1 MEWSMVKL
9 SVTLEKLG
17 EEDGMEEKMGNEF
30 LNIHQKFWRKDFSL
44 VQNWRNLYR
53 PIILR

>member
-1 MEWSMVKL
+1 MVKL

-44 VQNWRNLYR
+44 VQN
-53 PIILR
+53 

>member
-30 LNIHQKFWRKDFSL
+30 LNITKNFEGKISL
-44 VQNWRNLYR
+44 WSRIEEIFIVQLS
-53 PIILR
+53 